1 MLKSKILLD
10 VNFQGH
16 KGREQK
22 NKRWDVMIAHVKREK
37 ADGAIIIMHAIRALF
52 DIICWLLNHS
62 DP

>member
-22 NKRWDVMIAHVKREK
+22 KLEINVMIAHVKREK
-37 ADGAIIIMHAIRALF
+37 LMMRSSS
-52 DIICWLLNHS
+52 CT
-62 DP
+62 P